1 MFSLKHF
8 GLLFFL
14 AYMHVLFSNFKEK
27 PLISKIESLEE
38 LGHHLFFDQ
47 QLSPNSAKACASCHE
62 PQFAFSDG
70 YKKSVGL
77 YGDHVIR
84 NAPSL
89 INVRDRFA
97 LTWAN
102 DTLTSLE
109 QQMLRPMFGDTP
121 PEMGVKGHE
130 ELVLKNI
137 AKRKEY
143 LEAFARI
150 FPNDQAPIN
159 FINIIHAIAS
169 YEKKLISYNSP
180 YDRFLES
187 KDTVEFGYRA
197 KRGMDLFFSDRLSCG
212 NCHNGRNLDEPDRGF
227 EYSNV
232 GLYFCDEW
240 YPNKDMGLFSITKDS
255 IDIGRFRIPSLRN
268 VALTAPYFHDGSTES
283 LDEVLEIY
291 SRGGRINLL
300 GDCKGDGSL
309 HPNRDPRMA
318 DFTLT
323 KEEKTDV
330 LHFLFAL
337 TDTSYLANPYFRN
350 PFAF

>member
-8 GLLFFL
+8 GLFFFL
-14 AYMHVLFSNFKEK
+14 GYLLVLFSNFKDK
-27 PLISKIESLEE
+27 HRIPKIVSIEE
-38 LGHHLFFDQ
+38 LGHHLFFDF
-47 QLSPNSAKACASCHE
+47 QLSPNGAKACASCHD
-62 PQFAFSDG
+62 PQFAFTDG

-77 YGDHVIR
+77 YGDRVVR

-89 INVRDRFA
+89 INVQDRFA

-102 DTLTSLE
+102 DTLISLE
-109 QQMLRPMFGDTP
+109 LQMLKPMFDGNP
-121 PEMGVKGHE
+121 PEMGIKGHE
-130 ELVLKNI
+130 DFVLKKLS
-137 AKRKEY
+137 KRKEY
-143 LEAFARI
+143 IEAFTRL
-150 FPNDQAPIN
+150 FPNDQDPIN
-159 FINIIHAIAS
+159 FNNIIEAIAS
-169 YEKKLISYNSP
+169 YQKKLISYNSP
-180 YDRFLES
+180 YDRYLET
-187 KDTVEFGYRA
+187 KDTLEFGYRA
-197 KRGMDLFFSDRLSCG
+197 KRGMELFFSDRMSCG

-232 GLYFCDEW
+232 GLYFCNEW
-240 YPNKDMGLFSITKDS
+240 YPSSDLGLFSITNDS

-283 LDEVLEIY
+283 LDEVLDIY
-291 SRGGRINLL
+291 SRGGRVNVL

-309 HPNRDPRMA
+309 HPNRDPRMN

-323 KEEKTDV
+323 KDEKVDV
-330 LHFLFAL
+330 LHFLFSL